1 MRIDWRPDTR
11 ADAAERIAHHTQAVI
26 AAMDAA
32 TTAPQ
37 VRQIFDDWARFARE
51 HRVCAGIVDHML
63 AKRKSL
69 VGDFE
74 KPKPA
79 RPPMSETSRRMTA
92 KHAEASQ

>member
-63 AKRKSL
+63 AKRKTL
-69 VGDFE
+69 VGDLE
-74 KPKPA
+74 KP
-79 RPPMSETSRRMTA
+79 RPRHSGATDLSRRMVG
-92 KHAEASQ
+92 ERDE